1 MILGLR
7 MPPKLA
13 NGVRRVA
20 LMAPLALISRID
32 HWRRHQA
39 DVPNLSEAIRR
50 LIERGLDAEG
60 KAPAK
65 TKSKGP

>member
-13 NGVRRVA
+13 DGVRRVA
-20 LMAPLALISRID
+20 LMAPVVLIAKID
-32 HWRRHQA
+32 KWRRHQA

-50 LIERGLDAEG
+50 LIEVGLEAS
-60 KAPAK
+60 
-65 TKSKGP
+65 SKGDKPKPKG